1 MANTIDNPFVI
12 TGYESPEYFCDRKN
26 ELSRLTEALENGRN
40 VILTSAR
47 RMGKTGLI
55 LHLFHQLKKKQ
66 KNVTTIYMDLF
77 STQNLNEFTKMFAS
91 SVLGQLDSDVTRIF
105 KKFSSAIKGLRPILS
120 IDELTG
126 MPKVGVD
133 IVSGQEGSTI
143 AEVFKYLKQS
153 ERKCYIAFDEFQQV
167 ALYPEKNVEALLRSY
182 IQNIHNVRFIFSG
195 SRVHLLNE
203 MFLSAKRPFYQS
215 ASSLAIGVI
224 DEDEYWKF
232 ADSFFRKQG
241 RNISREIFHSVYEQY
256 EGHTWYI
263 QKILN
268 QIYGKGDR
276 VIDETLVKEAIID
289 IIRENEYYYQSLLGR
304 YKNGQVKLLKAVA
317 LEGIVTEITAGAF
330 ISRYELKAAS
340 SVKSALQ
347 RLLDDEIL
355 YKTDHG
361 YIVYDRFF
369 GQWIASI
376 YR

>member
-1 MANTIDNPFVI
+1 MI
-12 TGYESPEYFCDRKN
+12 C
-26 ELSRLTEALENGRN
+26 SR
-40 VILTSAR
+40 
-47 RMGKTGLI
+47 
-55 LHLFHQLKKKQ
+55 
-66 KNVTTIYMDLF
+66 
-77 STQNLNEFTKMFAS
+77 
-91 SVLGQLDSDVTRIF
+91 
-105 KKFSSAIKGLRPILS
+105 
-120 IDELTG
+120 
-126 MPKVGVD
+126 
-133 IVSGQEGSTI
+133 
-143 AEVFKYLKQS
+143 
-153 ERKCYIAFDEFQQV
+153 
-167 ALYPEKNVEALLRSY
+167 
-182 IQNIHNVRFIFSG
+182 
-195 SRVHLLNE
+195 
-203 MFLSAKRPFYQS
+203 
-215 ASSLAIGVI
+215 
-224 DEDEYWKF
+224 
-232 ADSFFRKQG
+232 
-241 RNISREIFHSVYEQY
+241 
-256 EGHTWYI
+256 I

-355 YKTDHG
+355 YKTDRG